1 MHLKKNDA
9 LLQIKGLVF
18 MIYSLVV
25 SACLTPPTEMRN
37 HAKEMN
43 LP

>member
-9 LLQIKGLVF
+9 LLQMKGLVF

-25 SACLTPPTEMRN
+25 SAWLAPCTEVRN